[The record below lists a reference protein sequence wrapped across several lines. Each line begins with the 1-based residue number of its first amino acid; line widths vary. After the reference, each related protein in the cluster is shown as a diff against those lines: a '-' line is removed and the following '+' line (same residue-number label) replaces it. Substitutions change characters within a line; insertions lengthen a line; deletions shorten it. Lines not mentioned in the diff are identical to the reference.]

1 MTVKLDEPNRA
12 DLLCHLVVA
21 QLIARA
27 RTGDWLRTDHLVDAK
42 NLWAMVHDAAPDWL
56 ESAQLAHVSVQ
67 IAATVWTIELLRE
80 ADQHL
85 PDLFDDGWKLNYSSP
100 IVHGIHAICVARLG
114 S

>member
-1 MTVKLDEPNRA
+1 MTGKLDDPNRA

-27 RTGDWLRTDHLVDAK
+27 RTGSWLRTDHVVEAK
-42 NLWAMVHDAAPDWL
+42 NLWTLVHDIAPNWL
-56 ESAQLAHVSVQ
+56 ESVQRVHISVQ
-67 IAATVWTIELLRE
+67 IAATVWKIELLRE

-85 PDLFDDGWKLNYSSP
+85 HELFDDGWKLNFASP
-100 IVHGIHAICVARLG
+100 IVHGIHAICVARLE

>member
-1 MTVKLDEPNRA
+1 MTAKLDDPNRA

-27 RTGDWLRTDHLVDAK
+27 RTGDWLRIDHVIEAK
-42 NLWAMVHDAAPDWL
+42 NLWSQVHNVAPDWL
-56 ESAQLAHVSVQ
+56 ESVQLGHASAQ
-67 IAATVWTIELLRE
+67 IAASVWMIEGVRE

-85 PDLFDDGWKLNYSSP
+85 QELFGDGWALDYASP
-100 IVHGIHAICVARLG
+100 IVHGIHAICVARLE